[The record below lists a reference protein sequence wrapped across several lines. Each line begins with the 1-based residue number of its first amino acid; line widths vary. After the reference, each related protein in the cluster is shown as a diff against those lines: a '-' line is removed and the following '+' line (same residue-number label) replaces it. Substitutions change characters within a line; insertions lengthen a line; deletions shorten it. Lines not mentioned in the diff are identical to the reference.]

1 MANGFM
7 KRLQEDAKIVKTKK
21 ALKFIEKRGKNY
33 YLMINKNNIISKS
46 KKIQIKRNYKR
57 LLRTINL
64 RERKVKN

>member
-1 MANGFM
+1 M